1 MKHDV
6 CSCLRSISL
15 GRLSYI
21 YQIQSHGRKTQLSVD
36 KICASCD
43 LIKQKVFLASFFVHI
58 TRRIRKKSRH
68 INLFVHSGTIP
79 LYVCDILVR
88 GSENETRNFSE
99 SKFILNRNEG
109 KVVDKVFPASPPS
122 HCNVLFL
129 FQGSVKAKCFFRL
142 RLSSANGFNVSLAID
157 ERVLRAWLKITR

>member
-6 CSCLRSISL
+6 CLCLRSISL

-21 YQIQSHGRKTQLSVD
+21 YQIQSHGRKTQFSVD

-129 FQGSVKAKCFFRL
+129 F
-142 RLSSANGFNVSLAID
+142 
-157 ERVLRAWLKITR
+157 